1 MVEITKEITWDLTAT
16 EQSTSWESPG
26 QVSDMISFHQISKV
40 STTKGEISKRGGSQI
55 VNGASFDTTSMSDES
70 YSKDMTSTF
79 DTELDNISIA
89 RLPSFYIPINRIS
102 SIEATLRIENSG
114 CPTRKVCLL
123 VAILDMEGPNVVRI
137 KKGTDAGKETAVL
150 GLVVGDE
157 EGKVAKITVWRE
169 RAEEWGGMVRKGDV
183 VYMRST

>member
-1 MVEITKEITWDLTAT
+1 MVGITKEITWDPTAT
-16 EQSTSWESPG
+16 EQSTSWGSPA
-26 QVSDMISFHQISKV
+26 QVSDIILFHQISKA
-40 STTKGEISKRGGSQI
+40 STTKGDMSKREASQI
-55 VNGASFDTTSMSDES
+55 VNGASLDTTSMSDES
-70 YSKDMTSTF
+70 YSRDMTSTF

-89 RLPSFYIPINRIS
+89 RLPSFYIPVNQLS
-102 SIEATLRIENSG
+102 SIETTLRKENSG

-137 KKGTDAGKETAVL
+137 KKGTDAGKATAVL

-183 VYMRST
+183 VYMNST